1 MKWTH
6 MLFTVRLPLI
16 QLPHTIMQLLVWNQI
31 CLPHS
36 PQLCITQTG
45 RDIHPSPPPLHT
57 QPLSPAFAEAL
68 KLILPNIAIQLWSRA
83 LLQACNDRINGN
95 IIGESYFIHV
105 LLWKGQRATLREN
118 VKIPEQVG
126 DNAMRGIQ
134 REAWANNSIICSV
147 KLARSL

>member
-1 MKWTH
+1 MNTH
-6 MLFTVRLPLI
+6 AFYCKASFNSTTSYYHAAPGVKSDLSSSFSTALHHPNRQGYP
-16 QLPHTIMQLLVWNQI
+16 
-31 CLPHS
+31 
-36 PQLCITQTG
+36 PQ
-45 RDIHPSPPPLHT
+45 PSPLHT